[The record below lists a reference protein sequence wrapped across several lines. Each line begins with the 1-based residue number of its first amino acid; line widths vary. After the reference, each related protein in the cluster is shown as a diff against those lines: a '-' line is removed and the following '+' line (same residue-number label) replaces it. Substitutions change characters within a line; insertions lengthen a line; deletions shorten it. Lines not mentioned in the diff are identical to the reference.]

1 MYEVIRSDDMIICD
15 RCERDN
21 ERRSSENMIEYEE
34 AWFDY
39 DWLIIVHEIWQQKH
53 HFIKSL
59 FVITLKS
66 YLKIY

>member
-34 AWFDY
+34 A
-39 DWLIIVHEIWQQKH
+39 
-53 HFIKSL
+53 
-59 FVITLKS
+59 
-66 YLKIY
+66 